1 MGQDI
6 TQYFRDLAD
15 LFAQIEV
22 TDEQGDYLPLATGLE
37 RAVAL
42 ISSQPSRNGK
52 VIFIGNGGSATI
64 ASHQAIDYWKN
75 GGIPAIAF
83 NDAALLT
90 CISNDF
96 GYEQVFEK
104 PIERF
109 ADARDI
115 LVAISSSGQSENIL
129 RGVRAA
135 SARGCQV
142 ITMSGFDKANPLRSL
157 GTLNFY
163 VPASFYGFVEISHLC
178 LCHSI
183 IDAIISRSAS
193 EGRLAHPLRG
203 V

>member
-22 TDEQGDYLPLATGLE
+22 TDAQGNHLSLSTGLE

-52 VIFIGNGGSATI
+52 VIFIGNGGSAAI

-75 GGIPAIAF
+75 GGISAIAF

-104 PIERF
+104 PIEQF

-115 LVAISSSGQSENIL
+115 LIAISSSGQSENIL

-135 SARGCQV
+135 NARGCQV
-142 ITMSGFDKANPLRSL
+142 ITMSGFDKVNPLRSL
-157 GTLNFY
+157 GMLNFY
-163 VPASFYGFVEISHLC
+163 VPAAFYGYVEISHLC

-183 IDAIISRSAS
+183 IDVVISRSAL
-193 EGRLAHPLRG
+193 EYRPP
-203 V
+203 